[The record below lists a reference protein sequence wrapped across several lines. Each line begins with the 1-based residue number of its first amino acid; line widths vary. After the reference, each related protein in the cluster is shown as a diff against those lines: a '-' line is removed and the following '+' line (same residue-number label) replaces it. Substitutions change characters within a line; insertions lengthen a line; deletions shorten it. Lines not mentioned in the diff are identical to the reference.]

1 MTPRRRTGG
10 LSRRHFALALPSALL
25 ASGCAAPHRGSGRPG
40 DPIVLTLLSHYAS
53 GALKKALQDPVD
65 EWNATHERVKV
76 RTTAVEFTDLLTTFM
91 VRQAAGQ
98 GADIV
103 HPYCLWN
110 GQLVR
115 AGVLRPAPSGHAA
128 EIRRGYSKAAV
139 GASSVGGTVYGYPT
153 EAQTYALY
161 YNKRLLRE
169 AGVDGPPRTW
179 RELEETAYRTTR
191 RDRYGN
197 TLVQGFGLS
206 TYDDSTTVGQTLAL
220 LSTAGGRFV
229 AADGRRTAIDSP
241 AGRAVFDLEHR
252 LVGRGASAPGVNV
265 YRAFP
270 SGQVAMVVGA
280 GWWTGTLKALMGEDY
295 RDVGVAP
302 VPVPAAGAEPATLCT
317 GFLLGVN
324 TASEHPREAWEFL
337 RWLNAE
343 KVSVKN
349 AAKGATATRM
359 SLLQVSVGSLTGRAD
374 DMRALLGGG
383 AGPEAHT
390 GAGAGARAG
399 GEGSSVGPGRD
410 PNLRPFL
417 EALAYAVPEPN
428 VPGAQQAKSL
438 LRKNIE
444 ALWTGQQSVDEALR
458 TTRRQVD
465 QEVSRSW

>member
-1 MTPRRRTGG
+1 MTPSRRCGG

-25 ASGCAAPHRGSGRPG
+25 ASGCAAPHEGTGRPG

-53 GALKKALQDPVD
+53 GALKEALQGPVD
-65 EWNATHERVKV
+65 EWNARHDRVKV
-76 RTTAVEFTDLLTTFM
+76 RTKAVEFTDLLTTFM

-98 GADIV
+98 GTDIL

-115 AGVLRPAPSGHAA
+115 AGVLRPAPSEYAE
-128 EIRRGYSKAAV
+128 EIRRGYRGAAV
-139 GASSVGGTVYGYPT
+139 GSSSVRGKVYGYPT
-153 EAQTYALY
+153 EVQTYALY
-161 YNKRLLRE
+161 YNRRLLTE
-169 AGVDGPPRTW
+169 AGIDGPPRTW
-179 RELEETAYRTTR
+179 RELEEAAYRTAR

-206 TYDDSTTVGQTLAL
+206 TFDDSTTVGQTLAL
-220 LSTAGGRFV
+220 LNAAGGRFV
-229 AADGRRTAIDSP
+229 SADGRSTAIDSP
-241 AGRAVFDLEHR
+241 AGRAVFELEHR
-252 LVGRGASAPGVNV
+252 LVAEGASAPGVNV
-265 YRAFP
+265 YKAFA
-270 SGQVAMVVGA
+270 SGQVAMVVSA
-280 GWWTGTLKALMGEDY
+280 GWWTGTLKSVMGKDY

-302 VPVPAAGAEPATLCT
+302 VPVPGADDERATLST
-317 GFLLGVN
+317 GFMLGVN
-324 TASEHPREAWEFL
+324 TASRHPREAWEFL

-343 KVSVKN
+343 KVRVKSAARVPVKS
-349 AAKGATATRM
+349 AAKGPAATRM
-359 SLLQVSVGSLTGRAD
+359 SSLQVSVGSLTGRAD
-374 DMRALLGGG
+374 DMHTLLGEGG
-383 AGPEAHT
+383 
-390 GAGAGARAG
+390 
-399 GEGSSVGPGRD
+399 D

-417 EALAYAVPEPN
+417 DALAYAVPEPN